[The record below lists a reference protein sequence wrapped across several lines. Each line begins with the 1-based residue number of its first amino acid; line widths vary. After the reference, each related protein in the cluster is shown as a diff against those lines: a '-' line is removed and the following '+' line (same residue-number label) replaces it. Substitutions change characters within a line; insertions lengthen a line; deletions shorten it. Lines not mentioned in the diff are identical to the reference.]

1 MRKRLREDIDELD
14 PICNQAVGWGEL
26 LTVVTLLRPAL
37 LLIVRKTR
45 RTSNGEVSLVGER
58 SGGTRKD
65 SSRGASQLGD
75 DPELVLDAE
84 VEEERGYEGKE
95 LR

>member
-45 RTSNGEVSLVGER
+45 RTSNGEGSLVGER
-58 SGGTRKD
+58 SGERARTAPEERVSLETIRSSSWMPRWRRNGGTRGR
-65 SSRGASQLGD
+65 S
-75 DPELVLDAE
+75 
-84 VEEERGYEGKE
+84 
-95 LR
+95 